1 VGGAHFD
8 QPFKKGLTALCNAV
22 AHGCADACE
31 RLVHYGARIDIV
43 APDESTLLHV
53 AVRNGSVDCL
63 RALLAARPALEP
75 RDGADNTPLILAVK
89 MEHLPS
95 AALLL
100 DAGADPR
107 AESREGATTLRAAAA
122 RGCDQCLQLLLAFPR
137 LDAACIA
144 DGNADGNTALHLA
157 AAHGHVHLHGPAP
170 RRPRRHQRP
179 DQERDTP
186 PMMAAHG
193 GHLACVA
200 AIHVQRK
207 DGCTAAHC
215 AAWRGHTE

>member
-95 AALLL
+95 VALLL

-107 AESREGATTLRAAAA
+107 AESREGATPLRAAAA
-122 RGCDQCLQLLLAFPR
+122 RGCDQCLP
-137 LDAACIA
+137 
-144 DGNADGNTALHLA
+144 A
-157 AAHGHVHLHGPAP
+157 AAAGLPAP
-170 RRPRRHQRP
+170 RRGLYRGRQRRRQHGEAPGRRARACAFAWTSSSPPTSTSTPRP
-179 DQERDTP
+179 G
-186 PMMAAHG
+186 AAT
-193 GHLACVA
+193 
-200 AIHVQRK
+200 R
-207 DGCTAAHC
+207 
-215 AAWRGHTE
+215 RR